1 MTIPKQEEEVERP
14 KKKEEKAVAEKKP
27 VVAAAAAAKEVPQSI
42 LDSRD
47 AVAIAQHLVDS
58 KYDAKTVANAV
69 STLYTNGGRRGPD
82 LAEEIFMTLPK
93 SISGAALVNIQDNA
107 VACKLLEN
115 CEPGRQT
122 VELSEPSTSEPSSEP
137 RKQFF
142 LAYSSRKAMYAG
154 VEILEVASSVNES
167 RAVEI
172 YSNISRIPRTSIVK
186 RAVLQQG
193 SRPGTESKNPESK
206 PPSKII
212 WIAKLLAKISPPS
225 TAVQTLETFRGGKK
239 RNDDKMNAY
248 VKDIVQIIRK
258 NEGGDIEGAQAFAKI
273 LESRLL
279 L

>member
-14 KKKEEKAVAEKKP
+14 KKKEEKVVAEKKP

-107 VACKLLEN
+107 IACKLLEN

-172 YSNISRIPRTSIVK
+172 YSNISRIPRASIVK

-212 WIAKLLAKISPPS
+212 WIAKLLAKMSPPS
-225 TAVQTLETFRGGKK
+225 TAVQTLETFRGGKRK
-239 RNDDKMNAY
+239 GDEKMNAY

-258 NEGGDIEGAQAFAKI
+258 NEGGDIEGAQAFGKI

>member
-14 KKKEEKAVAEKKP
+14 KKKEEKVVAEKKP

-47 AVAIAQHLVDS
+47 AVAIAHHLVDN

-82 LAEEIFMTLPK
+82 LANEIFMTLPK

-107 VACKLLEN
+107 IACKLLEN

-212 WIAKLLAKISPPS
+212 WIAKLLAKMSPPS
-225 TAVQTLETFRGGKK
+225 TAVQTLETFRGGKRK
-239 RNDDKMNAY
+239 GDEKMNAY